1 MQPSTDLYDE
11 ELENIL
17 VLVSIIE
24 GNTGHSKTNKDIDY
38 MEESYTHD
46 CQIDS
51 ESEQLRG
58 KFISD
63 NVYNLSKR
71 TFSEA
76 EIKLLSRGLGF
87 VPTPEKIDRWQVK
100 QDLEKFGRNLR
111 LKIYYLDQ
119 PTPYFSET
127 PAFRAPS
134 NWIPIVGYVE
144 LEMYLSEIEEEI
156 LKINKEEIIQIC
168 QKKNDKR

>member
-1 MQPSTDLYDE
+1 M
-11 ELENIL
+11 
-17 VLVSIIE
+17 
-24 GNTGHSKTNKDIDY
+24 
-38 MEESYTHD
+38 
-46 CQIDS
+46 
-51 ESEQLRG
+51 RG

-63 NVYNLSKR
+63 NVFNLSTK

-100 QDLEKFGRNLR
+100 QDLEKFVRNLR

-134 NWIPIVGYVE
+134 NWTPIIRDVQ

-156 LKINKEEIIQIC
+156 
-168 QKKNDKR
+168 